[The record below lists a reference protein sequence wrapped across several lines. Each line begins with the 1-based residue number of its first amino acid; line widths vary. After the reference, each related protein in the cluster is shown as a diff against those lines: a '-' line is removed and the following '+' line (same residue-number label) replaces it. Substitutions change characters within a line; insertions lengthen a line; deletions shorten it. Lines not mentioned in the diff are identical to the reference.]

1 MTDSYPDLISNSFS
15 FKSPQTQRHLSPSPS
30 SPERRHPSSFRTP
43 WSMPFLSWYVTKVT
57 YETPLPPT
65 PDHFITAVLGL
76 MALQLGEINQ
86 AQSTLQSVLRSAG
99 AGCERREGTEPEQ
112 AYHWNR
118 FLGDLDS
125 FRLQALMIKRAFFF
139 FTTAHP
145 SSPRP
150 LFISLSLLF
159 LGLLQDSTPE
169 LISQGRHLVL
179 LRAAVRALTI
189 RLWIISLEHCFP
201 LPRTLRLIHLPLL
214 RLQLSPAKAPHHTHT
229 YLPHYLAQAYHTHPS
244 LADYTTAFK

>member
-1 MTDSYPDLISNSFS
+1 MICYESDLWNS
-15 FKSPQTQRHLSPSPS
+15 
-30 SPERRHPSSFRTP
+30 
-43 WSMPFLSWYVTKVT
+43 
-57 YETPLPPT
+57 PP
-65 PDHFITAVLGL
+65 PDHFITAVLEL

-139 FTTAHP
+139 PTAHP

-150 LFISLSLLF
+150 PFISLSLLF
-159 LGLLQDSTPE
+159 LGLLQDSSPE
-169 LISQGRHLVL
+169 LISQRRHLVL
-179 LRAAVRALTI
+179 LWAAVRALTI
-189 RLWIISLEHCFP
+189 RLWIISLEHCFHCP
-201 LPRTLRLIHLPLL
+201 EPWGSYIFPSCACSSALRKHLIT
-214 RLQLSPAKAPHHTHT
+214 HTHT
-229 YLPHYLAQAYHTHPS
+229 FLNLWRRRIIPIHLWLTMPLHLSRRGEECKTN
-244 LADYTTAFK
+244 TKGGIEMMTERKIKGT

>member
-1 MTDSYPDLISNSFS
+1 
-15 FKSPQTQRHLSPSPS
+15 
-30 SPERRHPSSFRTP
+30 
-43 WSMPFLSWYVTKVT
+43 MPFLSWYVTKVT

-65 PDHFITAVLGL
+65 PDHFITAVLEL

-139 FTTAHP
+139 TTAHP

-150 LFISLSLLF
+150 PFISLSLLF
-159 LGLLQDSTPE
+159 LGLLQDSSPE
-169 LISQGRHLVL
+169 LISQRRHLVL
-179 LRAAVRALTI
+179 LWAAVRALTI

-214 RLQLSPAKAPHHTHT
+214 RSSALRKHLITHTHT
-229 YLPHYLAQAYHTHPS
+229 FLNLWRRRIIPIHLWLTMPLHLSRRGEECKTNTKGGNRN
-244 LADYTTAFK
+244 DDGKKD

>member
-1 MTDSYPDLISNSFS
+1 M
-15 FKSPQTQRHLSPSPS
+15 
-30 SPERRHPSSFRTP
+30 
-43 WSMPFLSWYVTKVT
+43 T

-244 LADYTTAFK
+244 SADYTTAFK

>member
-15 FKSPQTQRHLSPSPS
+15 FKSLQIQCHLSPSSS
-30 SPERRHPSSFRTP
+30 SPKWRHPSSFRTP

-65 PDHFITAVLGL
+65 PGHFITAVLGL

-86 AQSTLQSVLRSAG
+86 AQNTLQSALRSAG

-125 FRLQALMIKRAFFF
+125 FCLQALMIKRAFFF

-150 LFISLSLLF
+150 PSPPPPPLHQLFSLWVSARTRLQNWF
-159 LGLLQDSTPE
+159 PRDATSCCCGLL
-169 LISQGRHLVL
+169 
-179 LRAAVRALTI
+179 
-189 RLWIISLEHCFP
+189 
-201 LPRTLRLIHLPLL
+201 
-214 RLQLSPAKAPHHTHT
+214 
-229 YLPHYLAQAYHTHPS
+229 
-244 LADYTTAFK
+244 